1 MKIPYIPEDAPFN
14 ADQRAWL
21 SGFLAGLHSRL
32 AIETPAV
39 AAAAAPAKAASLHI
53 LYGTQTGNAERV
65 AMDAAAIAR
74 SLGLAPEVA
83 GLDDIGMAELAAMQR
98 LIVVTSTY
106 GEGEMPDNA
115 QLFWEAL
122 SAAAAP
128 RLEGLRFGVLALGDT
143 GYDGFCQAGKLIDMR
158 LEQLGATRILAR
170 RDCDID
176 YEDPAAA
183 WVGEALPLAAATADS
198 DGIAVMAQP
207 LVPTREV
214 TSWNRKNPYPARL
227 AVNRRLSGSASGKE
241 IRHYEFDLG
250 DSGLTYEAGDAL
262 GVMPINDPALVH
274 LLLSRLGADPQ
285 ALVGDMPLETLLT
298 TKVEISTPSRD
309 LIAEVERR
317 AGNEELTHV
326 LRNGDKEALDAFLW
340 GKDICD
346 LVALAPEGTF
356 EPTEFTAL
364 LKPLQHRA
372 YSISSSPQAATGSV
386 HLTIA
391 SVRYHADGRD
401 RGGVCS
407 TFLANRV
414 AQDGTAGIFVS
425 QNKSFRLPA
434 DNDAPVIMVGPGTGI
449 APFRAF
455 LQEAPHPW
463 CEGPQL
469 AVLRR
474 PAPRKRFH
482 LRGRT
487 RGDEPRRAIDE
498 TRPRLLPRPAGK
510 DLRADP
516 HAGEWQG
523 ALRLA
528 GGRCVLLRLRRCQPH
543 GARRG
548 QRACRH
554 HRHPWR
560 HDGRPRDRL
569 HRRPEAGKALS
580 SRRLLNSAGGRR
592 KLAEAFAKP
601 VGKQLLLMRQP
612 FGPPRRRAPEIGRI
626 GEGFLAAGEDP
637 VACAKRV
644 AQLETRRRGI
654 TQDADVV
661 QAGVPGFVLPGK
673 PHIQHFDLEALAGFQ
688 VALSSLCRYRV
699 SSAVMRSRFASLRKS
714 RSRYRSGW
722 TKATLTAASAMV
734 VVSIRLWWPLQGTSR
749 HTWIFSLIGMVA

>member
-98 LIVVTSTY
+98 LIIVTSTY

-183 WVGEALPLAAATADS
+183 WVGEALPLAAATADT
-198 DGIAVMAQP
+198 DGIAVVAQP
-207 LVPTREV
+207 FPAAAPAREV
-214 TSWNRKNPYPARL
+214 SSWSRKNPYPARL

-250 DSGLTYEAGDAL
+250 DSGITYEAGDAL

-274 LLLSRLGADPQ
+274 LLLSRLGTDPQ

-326 LRNGDKEALDAFLW
+326 LRNGDREALDAFLW

-346 LVALAPEGTF
+346 LLALAPEGAF
-356 EPTEFTAL
+356 SPAEFAAL

-372 YSISSSPQAATGSV
+372 YSISSSPNAATSSV

-407 TFLANRV
+407 TFLADRV

-455 LQEAPHPW
+455 LQE
-463 CEGPQL
+463 
-469 AVLRR
+469 R
-474 PAPRKRFH
+474 
-482 LRGRT
+482 RT
-487 RGDEPRRAIDE
+487 RGAKGRNWLFFGDQHRESDFIYEDEMAEMSRDGLL
-498 TRPRLLPRPAGK
+498 TRL
-510 DLRADP
+510 DLAFS
-516 HAGEWQG
+516 
-523 ALRLA
+523 
-528 GGRCVLLRLRRCQPH
+528 
-543 GARRG
+543 
-548 QRACRH
+548 
-554 HRHPWR
+554 
-560 HDGRPRDRL
+560 RDQQEKIYVQTRM
-569 HRRPEAGKALS
+569 RENGKALYAWLEEGAS
-580 SRRLLNSAGGRR
+580 FYVCGDASRMAR
-592 KLAEAFAKP
+592 
-601 VGKQLLLMRQP
+601 
-612 FGPPRRRAPEIGRI
+612 
-626 GEGFLAAGEDP
+626 
-637 VACAKRV
+637 
-644 AQLETRRRGI
+644 
-654 TQDADVV
+654 DV
-661 QAGVPGFVLPGK
+661 
-673 PHIQHFDLEALAGFQ
+673 DSALADIIATHGGMT
-688 VALSSLCRYRV
+688 ADRATDYIADLKREKRY
-699 SSAVMRSRFASLRKS
+699 LRDV
-714 RSRYRSGW
+714 Y
-722 TKATLTAASAMV
+722 
-734 VVSIRLWWPLQGTSR
+734 
-749 HTWIFSLIGMVA
+749 